1 MKHGF
6 ALSQQSAEF
15 RSAVRRF
22 EQGLFE
28 KAGEQVVGILKD
40 DPHHLPSLR
49 LLRLIE
55 RRLWPKPATPP
66 VLVWQFPPAK
76 AFERDW
82 LRLLLGDA
90 VGREHVDNTWS
101 YLAPS
106 MIVVD
111 QKLVPEKVPYYR
123 RAFENGCRVVLIHLS
138 DEAFTDDQ
146 GAYAFC
152 EAVVRSYRSDVLA
165 DQARVMFLPLGYK
178 AEFARS
184 DVAPKPAAAR
194 AYLWSFAG
202 DPNKLTR
209 GAMLKALDEIGG
221 GAAHLTSGFDAPDC
235 LSTADYR
242 ALMDESMIVP
252 CPAGWSN
259 LESFRVYEALEAGC
273 IPIVEKR
280 PGFDYFTA
288 LLGPHPIPTVADWN
302 EGAARVRQI

>member
-1 MKHGF
+1 
-6 ALSQQSAEF
+6 
-15 RSAVRRF
+15 
-22 EQGLFE
+22 
-28 KAGEQVVGILKD
+28 
-40 DPHHLPSLR
+40 
-49 LLRLIE
+49 
-55 RRLWPKPATPP
+55 
-66 VLVWQFPPAK
+66 
-76 AFERDW
+76 
-82 LRLLLGDA
+82 
-90 VGREHVDNTWS
+90 
-101 YLAPS
+101 
-106 MIVVD
+106 
-111 QKLVPEKVPYYR
+111 
-123 RAFENGCRVVLIHLS
+123 
-138 DEAFTDDQ
+138 
-146 GAYAFC
+146 
-152 EAVVRSYRSDVLA
+152 
-165 DQARVMFLPLGYK
+165 MFLPLGYK

-184 DVAPKPAAAR
+184 DVAPKPATAR

-302 EGAARVRQI
+302 EGAARVRQIKQCGEADALQRACAQWWASYKPRLGNQLRGFVRDALTNDNGFWPRTFA